1 MVAVTRQQREAQ
13 KAAAKADE
21 EIKKAEKN
29 EKARKR
35 REAYKAQKA
44 VLVPV
49 STEGCRE
56 VEVKVAW
63 EERSSDKKLAQIRGT
78 DGKLPIKLGCEGG
91 VGFWKLDKK
100 RLKNFIQAERDPKMK
115 LRYLHI
121 IKEAAKLELLWC
133 ATEACVLSNRSTV

>member
-13 KAAAKADE
+13 TAAAKAAE
-21 EIKKAEKN
+21 EIKKAEKD

-35 REAYKAQKA
+35 REAYKAPGP
-44 VLVPV
+44 VPV
-49 STEGCRE
+49 STEGFRE
-56 VEVKVAW
+56 VEVEVAW

-100 RLKNFIQAERDPKMK
+100 RLKNFIPAERDPNMTQRYK
-115 LRYLHI
+115 L
-121 IKEAAKLELLWC
+121 A
-133 ATEACVLSNRSTV
+133 S

>member
-21 EIKKAEKN
+21 EIEKADKN

-35 REAYKAQKA
+35 RDAYKAQKA
-44 VLVPV
+44 A
-49 STEGCRE
+49 EKIE
-56 VEVKVAW
+56 FEVAW
-63 EERSSDKKLAQIRGT
+63 EERSSDKKLAQIRDT

-121 IKEAAKLELLWC
+121 IKEAAKLELLNC
-133 ATEACVLSNRSTV
+133 ATEAVC